1 MTDSILLFLCLAQN
15 CLLAPLLLSE
25 TDKGCTILQSQH
37 LTKKLLWRQSLSL
50 SVFGFLAALFVYNNA
65 LKIVS
70 AICVRSSS
78 LNENEILKCHPD
90 VQMQI
95 CINILC
101 KLSQGIF
108 FPFLNKKY
116 FQMEC
121 KKVNLWR
128 QKKKIKVKKTRCTG
142 FAMLCSQ
149 SLIKSHANLCLS
161 IWREE
166 TDANRRAKF
175 TSKKV

>member
-1 MTDSILLFLCLAQN
+1 MGDDFFPFPFHKKI
-15 CLLAPLLLSE
+15 CLLVPLLLSQ
-25 TDKGCTILQSQH
+25 TDKGCTILQSKH
-37 LTKKLLWRQSLSL
+37 LAKMLLGRQSLSW

-70 AICVRSSS
+70 TICVRSSS

-90 VQMQI
+90 VQMHI

-101 KLSQGIF
+101 KLSWAF
-108 FPFLNKKY
+108 LSFLNKKY

-128 QKKKIKVKKTRCTG
+128 QKEKNLKGKENKMC
-142 FAMLCSQ
+142 
-149 SLIKSHANLCLS
+149 LICIPYLL
-161 IWREE
+161 IIIL
-166 TDANRRAKF
+166 
-175 TSKKV
+175 